1 VNTNDYICDGTT
13 SYVKQQRYTG
23 TTSSNI
29 NTATSEYKKGAKI
42 QDNDPRC
49 GSYETRW
56 VLGTGYTCVDG
67 DKWSIEEEERKAQ
80 GGTWQKTGNTRLKT
94 MVEADSSFCE
104 ETIEYKWVLTDKW
117 QCQGTKFKAIYTGGT
132 TYYLICDGNRML
144 TYDDTIPTG
153 YTASAMT
160 SAEIGDCI
168 TSIGEYAFMECY
180 SLTSVT
186 IPDSV
191 TSIGNDAFSY
201 CTGLT
206 SVTIPDSVTSIG
218 ESAFFE
224 CYELENI
231 ELPNGITSIS
241 NYTFEHCY
249 SLTDVII
256 PNNVTSI
263 GLAAF
268 YDCSG
273 ITSVSIGN
281 SVTSIGE
288 GAFMW
293 CKSLTDIEIPT
304 SVTSIGQSAFENCR
318 SLTSV
323 TISDSVTSIGHQA
336 FYYCN
341 ALTSITCLATTPP
354 TIGDGVFNLTN
365 NCPIYVPASSVNAYK
380 TANVWSSYADR
391 IQAIP

>member
-1 VNTNDYICDGTT
+1 MAKSCKY
-13 SYVKQQRYTG
+13 YKQQRQVSYDNGVTW
-23 TTSSNI
+23 I
-29 NTATSEYKKGAKI
+29 PLDEYQKGALIEVNSSDCTSPSTKI
-42 QDNDPRC
+42 YRWTQTEDTICVFDGKFMAKYNN
-49 GSYETRW
+49 GQTYE
-56 VLGTGYTCVDG
+56 
-67 DKWSIEEEERKAQ
+67 IP
-80 GGTWQKTGNTRLKT
+80 
-94 MVEADSSFCE
+94 
-104 ETIEYKWVLTDKW
+104 
-117 QCQGTKFKAIYTGGT
+117 
-132 TYYLICDGNRML
+132 CDGNSSL
-144 TYDDTIPTG
+144 TTG
-153 YTASAMT
+153 ETKPSGYEYTTMT
-160 SAEIGDCI
+160 SCTIGDC
-168 TSIGEYAFMECY
+168 
-180 SLTSVT
+180 
-186 IPDSV
+186 V

-201 CTGLT
+201 CSSLS

-293 CKSLTDIEIPT
+293 CESLTDIEIPN

-318 SLTSV
+318 GLTSV
-323 TISDSVTSIGHQA
+323 TISDSVASIGHQA

-380 TANVWSSYADR
+380 TANVWSNYASR